1 MTFDKSKVCVAGL
14 HDVPVGTKGYC
25 ANTVAQLESR
35 VFTEYESDVC
45 TICEEHDG
53 YYCVRGKEYNF
64 DGTMFYP
71 IPEKQYRPF
80 ETIEEMYSL
89 LGKVIVNKEGSKR
102 YIVTSVENDVD
113 TLFINNM
120 DVTYA
125 FNNYTMEDGTPVGV
139 EI

>member
-25 ANTVAQLESR
+25 ANTVTQLESR
-35 VFTEYESDVC
+35 VVTEYESDVC

-53 YYCVRGKEYNF
+53 YYCVRGKKYNF

-71 IPEKQYRPF
+71 APEKTYRPY

-89 LGKVIVNKEGSKR
+89 LGKVIVNKEGTKR
-102 YIVTSVENDVD
+102 YIVTSAENCNNI
-113 TLFINNM
+113 LYINSIS
-120 DVTYA
+120 VTYA
-125 FNNYTMEDGTPVGV
+125 INNYTMEDGTPVGV
-139 EI
+139 EV

>member
-14 HDVPVGTKGYC
+14 HDVPVGTRGYC

-35 VFTEYESDVC
+35 VVTEYESDVC

-71 IPEKQYRPF
+71 IPEKKYHPY
-80 ETIEEMYSL
+80 ETLEEMYSL

-102 YIVTSVENDVD
+102 YIVTSVENDAD

>member
-14 HDVPVGTKGYC
+14 HEIPVGTKGYC
-25 ANTVAQLESR
+25 ANTMTQLESR
-35 VFTEYESDVC
+35 VVTEYESDVC

-71 IPEKQYRPF
+71 IQEKQYRPF
-80 ETIEEMYSL
+80 KTLEEMYSL
-89 LGKVIVNKEGSKR
+89 LGKVIVERDGTKR
-102 YIVTSVENDVD
+102 CIITVVEKWCNNLYIDNMNVLRVFND
-113 TLFINNM
+113 
-120 DVTYA
+120 
-125 FNNYTMEDGTPVGV
+125 YTMEDGSPVGV